1 MLKFEWDAN
10 KARINIRKH
19 GVSFS
24 DAVSVFLDEQAL
36 TIQDDYPDEERFI
49 TLGLDAFGR
58 LLVVVYKYRA
68 DTIRIITARKATP
81 RERVQYQEPNL

>member
-36 TIQDDYPDEERFI
+36 TILTKSASLP
-49 TLGLDAFGR
+49 
-58 LLVVVYKYRA
+58 LV
-68 DTIRIITARKATP
+68 
-81 RERVQYQEPNL
+81 